1 MHILLRLLLL
11 LCLSSGLLSLP
22 LGLGLRGSL
31 FFSGL
36 SCSLFFSCLLGGCLF
51 SCFLLLSYLLRFF
64 LLRYIAGFTNIDN
77 RLVPIFHGLDNPVR
91 SSEHHFVRVAF
102 HLIIRGGKT
111 GILELVFH
119 IGQRTPFL
127 GDGDNFRI
135 CGFLL
140 AVRTVRRPRASSKHK
155 TQNHHKNHG
164 QRPNRTIDTLH
175 VPETNP
181 VVQHYSLPCSRR
193 SADGRNH
200 VNVNPTILIITA
212 YSMIYSSIV
221 FADISHQRFPHYQLF
236 RVAWMRRL

>member
-36 SCSLFFSCLLGGCLF
+36 SCSLFFSGLSCSLFFSGLSCSLFFSGLLGGCLF

-127 GDGDNFRI
+127 GDGDNFRRYCCFRG
-135 CGFLL
+135 CGF
-140 AVRTVRRPRASSKHK
+140 AVEP
-155 TQNHHKNHG
+155 
-164 QRPNRTIDTLH
+164 LW
-175 VPETNP
+175 E
-181 VVQHYSLPCSRR
+181 
-193 SADGRNH
+193 
-200 VNVNPTILIITA
+200 
-212 YSMIYSSIV
+212 
-221 FADISHQRFPHYQLF
+221 
-236 RVAWMRRL
+236 